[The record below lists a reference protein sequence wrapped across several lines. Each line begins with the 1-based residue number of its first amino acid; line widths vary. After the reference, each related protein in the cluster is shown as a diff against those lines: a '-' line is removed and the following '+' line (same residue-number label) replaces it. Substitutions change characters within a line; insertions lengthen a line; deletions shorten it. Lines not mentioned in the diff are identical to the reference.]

1 MRFIRLS
8 WEGII
13 PITVKSRGPCSF
25 SMKINEDLLKTLELL
40 IGNKTCSSSVRMREI
55 KVR

>member
-25 SMKINEDLLKTLELL
+25 SMKIKEDLLKTLELL